1 MNIYDDEGFYM
12 IFLSTFLLSL
22 VLLTS
27 FSDCFNILLFPSF
40 DTNRYSYYFLML
52 TRTSLGQIRYHTK
65 GKVWK
70 RKTNK
75 SYLSFYQYAIY
86 LIGGEKWKR
95 SLNSRKFQ
103 WFKSQI
109 CFWCWKCYLLM
120 MTPFCYQCSI
130 EEIFNLRKN
139 SLEL

>member
-1 MNIYDDEGFYM
+1 MFQH
-12 IFLSTFLLSL
+12 
-22 VLLTS
+22 
-27 FSDCFNILLFPSF
+27 LLFPF
-40 DTNRYSYYFLML
+40 LIRIDIVTVLML

-95 SLNSRKFQ
+95 FLNSRKFQ

-120 MTPFCYQCSI
+120 MAPFCYQFSNK
-130 EEIFNLRKN
+130 EKN
-139 SLEL
+139 QFKKEFFRIVKCILISMILSCMLAIRRNKK

>member
-1 MNIYDDEGFYM
+1 MNIYDDEGFYDFSFC
-12 IFLSTFLLSL
+12 IRTIIGFVNEFLWLFQH
-22 VLLTS
+22 
-27 FSDCFNILLFPSF
+27 LLFPSF

-52 TRTSLGQIRYHTK
+52 TRTSLGQIRYHIK

-120 MTPFCYQCSI
+120 MTPFCYQFSI
-130 EEIFNLRKN
+130 KENINLKKN
-139 SLEL
+139 PKIL